1 MKHVRSIIFLFTFE
15 IVSFYLKQSCTL
27 IISFDVIVLAPS
39 FTYQC
44 SKGYCGPTYGS
55 AVEGSSE
62 DVGRACSNDQP
73 KCEAYQYSKTSGYG
87 HLCSSEKNDGYH
99 RDAQNC
105 IKTEGNF
112 HLEVLV
118 RYKSRNLFDAK
129 DILSYDE

>member
-1 MKHVRSIIFLFTFE
+1 M
-15 IVSFYLKQSCTL
+15 KQSCTL

-62 DVGRACSNDQP
+62 NVGRACSNDQP

-118 RYKSRNLFDAK
+118 RYKSRNLFK